1 MIHRNTILRRLIYF
15 EHSNAFPGA
24 FVCLS
29 ENVGNSEFLHS
40 NENNERSMASIRRVQ
55 DRKVWF
61 NNVNYLRLKC
71 FSPLTNCS
79 LHNNLFLRKWISIHS
94 CWTETKATL
103 RQKLY
108 ESWQTPFKID
118 SKYLISLEN
127 IPIFLLNRTWAASN
141 DMNGQKSQK
150 WKMIRLY
157 HLLETSGSLCEMSKC
172 GNNIVKNWHKKCLNV
187 QVSTQF
193 IRIKSSIFQSICSS
207 TLNSR
212 RNRCYWKTE
221 RNFG

>member
-79 LHNNLFLRKWISIHS
+79 LHNIISAKMNFN
-94 CWTETKATL
+94 T
-103 RQKLY
+103 
-108 ESWQTPFKID
+108 
-118 SKYLISLEN
+118 
-127 IPIFLLNRTWAASN
+127 FLLNRDKSN
-141 DMNGQKSQK
+141 SSAETLRELTDAIQNWFEIFNFIGKYSDIFIEPNLGGFK
-150 WKMIRLY
+150 WYEWPKITEM
-157 HLLETSGSLCEMSKC
+157 ETSGSLCEMSKC